1 MYKSDDPYQR
11 ILEDVG
17 NMRELTDEQLR
28 FLSMRPRLDI
38 IQVLIVMSKSMGI
51 LLESMS
57 TSNLDDMR
65 PNSQSLVNMVSSK
78 MKEIR
83 TNYTTDRDDTPK
95 LLNSSESKFGFSVS
109 TDESNKTRKRTK
121 LNRLLNNAFYSCKQ
135 S

>member
-38 IQVLIVMSKSMGI
+38 IQVLIAMSKSMGV

-57 TSNLDDMR
+57 ASNLDDMR
-65 PNSQSLVNMVSSK
+65 PNSQSFVNMVSSK

-83 TNYTTDRDDTPK
+83 TNYMEDSDDTPK
-95 LLNSSESKFGFSVS
+95 LLSSSESKIGFSVS
-109 TDESNKTRKRTK
+109 TDESNNTCKRTK
-121 LNRLLNNAFYSCKQ
+121 MNRLLDNAFYSCKQ